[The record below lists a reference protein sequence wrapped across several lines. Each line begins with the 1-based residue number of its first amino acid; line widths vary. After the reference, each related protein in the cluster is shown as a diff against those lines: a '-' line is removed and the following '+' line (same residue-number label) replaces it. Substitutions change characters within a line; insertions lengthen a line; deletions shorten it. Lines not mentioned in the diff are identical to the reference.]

1 VFSRIASFRWRR
13 WRSPELL
20 RALLLCLACL
30 AAYANGL
37 TGTFTYDDKAIVRDN
52 PRIRAPGR
60 IGEIFATSY
69 FGGPR
74 GQGSAYRPVLLASY
88 AVQWWLHGKDA
99 LAFHVVNLLLH
110 AGATLLLLR
119 LLGKIGIPPPAAYLS
134 ALFFAVAP
142 IHVEAV
148 TSLVGRGET
157 LAAVFVLG
165 FLLSSLS
172 SASAPASVSAST
184 SSAPGPGRPRPVR
197 RVLWLLAALLLYG
210 LGILTKE
217 SAAVAPGLLFL
228 LLAASAS
235 GGLLARVGAAFRR
248 GWPVYA
254 GGAVVLAATFA
265 LRAWV
270 LGGLLRAP
278 GWGIFE
284 VENPL
289 AALTAPRRISNALLL
304 LLRYAGRTV
313 FPLFLSADESAWAIP
328 MRPAVSALGIAAG
341 LLLGVVV
348 ALSLVRLRD
357 GSPSPYALGTLFF
370 LVAFLPTANVLYPIG
385 TIFGERVAYL
395 PSAGLCLALGA
406 LCAGGAS
413 SFGQLRRPAVVAAAA
428 IATLFSVRTVI
439 RNPAWWTDWSIFAN
453 SLRTAPESAKAHYNW
468 AYVCAESERREEAHE
483 HYARAAA
490 IYGGYW
496 DAWAGKGRMERELG
510 RLSEAEVS
518 YGRAL
523 AAYAGYEN
531 GFFGLG
537 LVYEQEDR
545 LADAEALYRRGI
557 AKNPS
562 SLPLA
567 FRLACVL
574 SDRDGP
580 QAETDAAWRRAL
592 QLGPDSSA
600 THAEYADW
608 LLDTNRPDEAALEAH
623 RALAKEPGSPTALRV
638 LARRRGDGDASLASA
653 LVFEKACRSSRD
665 REDFDELVR
674 IARTNEAYRPR
685 FERVRGDMEK
695 RLKTE
700 S

>member
-1 VFSRIASFRWRR
+1 MFPPARFPRIPGFWPAV
-13 WRSPELL
+13 
-20 RALLLCLACL
+20 LLCLACL

-52 PRIRAPGR
+52 PRIRTPSR
-60 IGEIFATSY
+60 FGEILASPY

-88 AVQWWLHGKDA
+88 AVQWWVHGKDA

-110 AGATLLLLR
+110 AAAALLLARLLLR
-119 LLGKIGIPPPAAYLS
+119 VGIPPPAAFFA

-142 IHVEAV
+142 VHVEAV

-165 FLLSSLS
+165 FLLNGLT
-172 SASAPASVSAST
+172 AAGPA
-184 SSAPGPGRPRPVR
+184 GERPRGR
-197 RVLWLLAALLLYG
+197 RALAFLAAVLLYG

-228 LLAASAS
+228 LLAATAS
-235 GGLLARVGAAFRR
+235 GGLLARGLAAFRR
-248 GWPVYA
+248 GWALYV
-254 GGAVVLAATFA
+254 GSAVVLAGTFA

-289 AALTAPRRISNALLL
+289 APLARPARAANALLL

-313 FPLFLSADESAWAIP
+313 FPLFLSADESAWSIP
-328 MRPAVSALGIAAG
+328 VVPAASPLAVAAAALVAA
-341 LLLGVVV
+341 LVVLAV
-348 ALSLVRLRD
+348 LRLRD
-357 GSPSPYALGTLFF
+357 RSPVALGVLFF

-385 TIFGERVAYL
+385 TVFGERVAYL

-406 LCAGGAS
+406 VCAGRAAS
-413 SFGQLRRPAVVAAAA
+413 FPDLRRRAVAAAAA
-428 IATLFSVRTVI
+428 IAILFSVRTVI

-453 SLRTAPESAKAHYNW
+453 SLRTAPASAKAHYNW
-468 AYVCAESERREEAHE
+468 AYVCAEAGKREEARE
-483 HYARAAA
+483 HYARATK
-490 IYGGYW
+490 IYEGYW

-510 RLSEAEVS
+510 RLSEAEAS

-523 AAYAGYEN
+523 AAYPSYEN

-537 LVYEQEDR
+537 MVYEEEDR

-557 AKNPS
+557 AKNRD

-574 SDRDGP
+574 SDREGATV
-580 QAETDAAWRRAL
+580 AETDAAWKRAL
-592 QLGPDSSA
+592 QLGPASSA
-600 THAEYADW
+600 THAEYAEW
-608 LLDTNRPDEAALEAH
+608 LLDSGRPDDAAREAR
-623 RALAKEPGSPTALRV
+623 RALAIEPGLPTALRV

-653 LVFEKACRSSRD
+653 LAFEKACRVSRD

-685 FERVRGDMEK
+685 FERIRAELEK
-695 RLKTE
+695 RLAADRLNG
-700 S
+700 

>member
-1 VFSRIASFRWRR
+1 VFSRIASFR

-52 PRIRAPGR
+52 PRIRSPRRAA
-60 IGEIFATSY
+60 EIFSTPY

-74 GQGSAYRPVLLASY
+74 GQGSAYRPVLLASF
-88 AVQWWLHGKDA
+88 AAQWWLHGKNA

-119 LLGKIGIPPPAAYLS
+119 LLGTIGIPPPAAFLS

-165 FLLSSLS
+165 FLLSALS
-172 SASAPASVSAST
+172 SVSVST
-184 SSAPGPGRPRPVR
+184 SAETGPGRGPRPVR
-197 RVLWLLAALLLYG
+197 RALWFLAALLLYG
-210 LGILTKE
+210 LGVLTKE

-254 GGAVVLAATFA
+254 GGAVVLASTFA

-289 AALTAPRRISNALLL
+289 AALAAPRRVSNALLL

-313 FPLFLSADESAWAIP
+313 FPLFLSADESAWSIP
-328 MRPAVSALGIAAG
+328 MRPAGSALGIAAG
-341 LLLGVVV
+341 LLLGALVVV
-348 ALSLVRLRD
+348 SLVRLRE

-370 LVAFLPTANVLYPIG
+370 LLAFLPTANVLYPIG

-406 LCAGGAS
+406 LCAGDAS
-413 SFGQLRRPAVVAAAA
+413 SFGQLRRPAVVAAAV

-483 HYARAAA
+483 HYAKAAA
-490 IYGGYW
+490 IYGAYW

-510 RLSEAEVS
+510 RLSEAEAS

-523 AAYAGYEN
+523 AAYPSYEN

-537 LVYEQEDR
+537 LVY
-545 LADAEALYRRGI
+545 
-557 AKNPS
+557 
-562 SLPLA
+562 
-567 FRLACVL
+567 
-574 SDRDGP
+574 
-580 QAETDAAWRRAL
+580 
-592 QLGPDSSA
+592 
-600 THAEYADW
+600 
-608 LLDTNRPDEAALEAH
+608 
-623 RALAKEPGSPTALRV
+623 
-638 LARRRGDGDASLASA
+638 
-653 LVFEKACRSSRD
+653 
-665 REDFDELVR
+665 
-674 IARTNEAYRPR
+674 
-685 FERVRGDMEK
+685 
-695 RLKTE
+695 
-700 S
+700 